1 MNAFSPPDCPTII
14 LDALS
19 GKNTD
24 LLDQVLQPDIIYYDP
39 LHGYFEQTYVWQ
51 LPSLFAISMP
61 HFSWQ
66 SVSEIRD
73 EGDGYFT
80 SSLAVSFASQK
91 KAGTMPV
98 TLHWKMVDGKVA
110 EMSLAF
116 RVHKYLSQRDG
127 LVGQW
132 FGWNR
137 FYQRSASTKIKK
149 RWLKLQAKSG

>member
-116 RVHKYLSQRDG
+116 RVHTYLSKRDG
-127 LVGQW
+127 FAGTW

-137 FYQRSASTKIKK
+137 FYQRSVSNKIKK
-149 RWLKLQAKSG
+149 RWLQQAPAK